1 MSEYSTRF
9 TVPDNRTIELPYELL
24 SQGGWY
30 EIQSHDGDIYLNG
43 NRNGLLY
50 IAEVLIRCAT
60 GNYVEG
66 FHVHLPL
73 ASDQAAGDAPAH
85 PIDELVIF
93 GASEQRL

>member
-1 MSEYSTRF
+1 MPEYSTRF
-9 TVPDNRTIELPYELL
+9 TVPDNRTIEFPHELL

-30 EIQSHDGDIYLNG
+30 EIQQHDGDTYVNG

-50 IAEVLIRCAT
+50 LAEVLIRCAI

-66 FHVHLPL
+66 FHVHLALSP
-73 ASDQAAGDAPAH
+73 DQESGGPSQQ
-85 PIDELVIF
+85 PIDELVVF

>member
-1 MSEYSTRF
+1 MPEYSTRF
-9 TVPDNRTIELPYELL
+9 TVPDNQTIELPNELL
-24 SQGGWY
+24 NQGGWY
-30 EIQSHDGDIYLNG
+30 EIQDNNGDIYVNG

-73 ASDQAAGDAPAH
+73 LSDHASGGAPQQ